1 MTGDNWPRIVLPVST
16 AIPIA
21 TGTWC
26 MLHLYCDGHIVLM
39 WPSYEGDLGNR
50 QLGKG
55 HLL

>member
-16 AIPIA
+16 AIA

-39 WPSYEGDLGNR
+39 WPSLEGDLGNR